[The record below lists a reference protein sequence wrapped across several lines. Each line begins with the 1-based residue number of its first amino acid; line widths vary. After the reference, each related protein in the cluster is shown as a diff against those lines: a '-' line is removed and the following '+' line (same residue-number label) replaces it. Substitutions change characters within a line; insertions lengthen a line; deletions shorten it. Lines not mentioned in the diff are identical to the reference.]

1 VDERGERFEP
11 SSRAQVRGRLLGHGE
26 AATDMVAARTAQQ
39 HVLATTLAVA
49 GLLHL
54 WGNPWALGGTVTF
67 QTGARQLASIAM
79 AIACIAALAAGRRLR
94 VLDVVALFTLAKTV
108 LDLPFV
114 PSHQL
119 LLALLASCWLVAR
132 LVARRTHRDEV
143 SVAFAAIRATF
154 LVAYGFA
161 AFAKL
166 NTAFVDPATSCV
178 TFLARSFGAS
188 WLDRPE
194 ALEGMVPIGIGLTIV
209 VELGVVV
216 LLLVPRTRAVGVL
229 VAVVF
234 HSGLAV
240 DPPMH
245 VTDFAAVVLVGA
257 VAWTSAEGRLLA
269 LERLRAARSVR
280 IAHPPIVVLAV
291 VVTATAVAGF
301 HDVFVLW
308 LASMVLLVAT
318 GVLVGG
324 AALTDLRRR
333 EGQQVAVR
341 TRGWTRVVVAIPVL
355 LAALNGSAPYLE
367 VKNDAAWNM
376 YSNLRTTGG
385 ESNHL
390 VVRRSL
396 PLSTTLTEVV
406 PDPSEGASL
415 VPVALLHQR
424 LLLSPDPAASVTVET
439 GAGPRTISRSDAE
452 EAVGP
457 LGLRLRQLRPLAPT
471 SAQECLR
478 STIR

>member
-1 VDERGERFEP
+1 VDELGERFEP
-11 SSRAQVRGRLLGHGE
+11 SSRAPARGRLLGGDE
-26 AATDMVAARTAQQ
+26 VATDVVAARTAQQ
-39 HVLATTLAVA
+39 HVLAATLAVA

-67 QTGARQLASIAM
+67 QTGARQLASTAM
-79 AIACIAALAAGRRLR
+79 AIACIAALAAGHRRG
-94 VLDVVALFTLAKTV
+94 VLDVLACATLTKTV

-119 LLALLASCWLVAR
+119 LLALLASCWLIAR
-132 LVARRTHRDEV
+132 LVAQRAHRDEV
-143 SVAFAAIRATF
+143 SVAVASIRATF

-166 NTAFVDPATSCV
+166 NTAFIDPTTSCV

-188 WLDRPE
+188 WFDRPE
-194 ALEGMVPIGIGLTIV
+194 ALEGMVPIGIALTIL

-234 HSGLAV
+234 HSALAL

-245 VTDFAAVVLVGA
+245 VTDFAAVVLLGVA
-257 VAWTSAEGRLLA
+257 AWTSAEGRRRT
-269 LERLRAARSVR
+269 LERLRAARSIK
-280 IAHPPIVVLAV
+280 IAHPAVVALAA
-291 VVTATAVAGF
+291 VVTATVVAGF
-301 HDVFVLW
+301 RDVFVLW
-308 LASMVLLVAT
+308 LASMVLLVAA

-324 AALTDLRRR
+324 AAFSDLRRR
-333 EGQQVAVR
+333 EGRQAPVR
-341 TRGWTRVVVAIPVL
+341 TGGWIRVAVAIPVA

-390 VVRRSL
+390 LVRRSL
-396 PLSTTLTEVV
+396 PLATTLTEVV
-406 PDPSEGASL
+406 PDPTDGSRL
-415 VPVALLHQR
+415 LPLALLHQQ
-424 LLLSPDPAASVTVET
+424 LLLSTDPTASVTV
-439 GAGPRTISRSDAE
+439 GAGAGRRTIRRSDAE

-457 LGLRLRQLRPLAPT
+457 IGFRLRQLRPLSPT